1 MSMGAQRPILT
12 ITVNPALDLSTHVAR
27 LAPQIKLRCGP
38 PRLDAGGG
46 GVNVSRVVQEL
57 GGDSTAFV
65 ALGGATGA
73 QLQAMLAAQGLHIQ
87 AFPVP
92 GETRTSFTVMEDE
105 TARHYRFVLPGPPQQ
120 PAMAAA
126 MMTAILGVMPADAFV
141 VISGS
146 LLPGLP
152 TGFYADLAIAA
163 RVRGATVMLDSHG
176 QELRAALAGRPGIL
190 RLNHIEAAELL
201 GAALHGD
208 AAASCRLL
216 LDRDVA
222 DMVLVAQGSDGTAIG
237 THQGVHWVHPP
248 KVEVN
253 SSVGAGDSFVGA
265 FVLALARGAD
275 RLEACRLGTAAAAS
289 AVLAEGTG
297 LCERLA
303 TEAMYAATTVEALPS
318 LATDVEAG

>member
-1 MSMGAQRPILT
+1 MVEQRPILT
-12 ITVNPALDLSTHVAR
+12 VTVNPALDLSTHLGR

-46 GVNVSRVVQEL
+46 GVNVSRVVREL

-73 QLQAMLAAQGLHIQ
+73 QLKAMLAAQGLRIA
-87 AFPVP
+87 AFEVP

-105 TARHYRFVLPGPPQQ
+105 TARHYRFVLPGPPQH
-120 PAMAAA
+120 PALAEA
-126 MMTAILGVMPADAFV
+126 MRTAIVGMIPAEAIV
-141 VISGS
+141 VLSGS

-152 TGFYADLAIAA
+152 TGFYADLSIAA
-163 RVRGATVMLDSHG
+163 RERGATVMLDSHG
-176 QELRAALAGRPGIL
+176 QELREALAGRPGIL

-216 LDRDVA
+216 LERDVA

-237 THQGVHWVHPP
+237 TRQEIHWVHPP

-275 RLEACRLGTAAAAS
+275 SLEACRLGTAAAAS

-297 LCERLA
+297 LCQRGA
-303 TEAMYAATTVEALPS
+303 TEAMYAATKVEAVPG
-318 LATDVEAG
+318 LAPDGEGG